1 MTNNDAYEYIYVLHD
16 NPDII
21 VLKGGILI
29 DNMKCF
35 IYTLGAN
42 SDEWIVTHEEIGH
55 RYLQLE
61 LFK

>member
-1 MTNNDAYEYIYVLHD
+1 MTNNDAYEYIYVLHE

-21 VLKGGILI
+21 VLKKGLLI
-29 DNMKCF
+29 DNIKCF

-42 SDEWIVTHEEIGH
+42 SHESIVTDEEIGH
-55 RYLQLE
+55 RYLQIE